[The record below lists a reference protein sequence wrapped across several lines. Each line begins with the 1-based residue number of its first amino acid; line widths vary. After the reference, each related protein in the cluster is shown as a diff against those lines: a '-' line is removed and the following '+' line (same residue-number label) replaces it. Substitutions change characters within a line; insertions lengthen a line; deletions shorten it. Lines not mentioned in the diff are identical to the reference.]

1 MARGQT
7 LDGTPSEKKLL
18 KNEAQ
23 FEVRE
28 LKDLKLKTKK
38 KYWVYDKKRGCY
50 PRVWPEYGGKIAQD
64 LETPEEAQAEADRL
78 NILVGITP
86 DLEPTKAEKSRKKNE
101 AKKPAK
107 LDSEPEP
114 VEEEELPELAD
125 YGVMSKEE
133 RAKYEEGLLEEV
145 KY

>member
-7 LDGTPSEKKLL
+7 LDGTLSEKRLL

-64 LETPEEAQAEADRL
+64 LETLEEARAEADRL

-86 DLEPTKAEKSRKKNE
+86 DMTPTKAEKSRKKNE
-101 AKKPAK
+101 AKKPEK
-107 LDSEPEP
+107 LDSESES
-114 VEEEELPELAD
+114 EELPELAD
-125 YGVMSKEE
+125 YGLMSEEE
-133 RAKYEEGLLEEV
+133 RKKYEEGLLEEV